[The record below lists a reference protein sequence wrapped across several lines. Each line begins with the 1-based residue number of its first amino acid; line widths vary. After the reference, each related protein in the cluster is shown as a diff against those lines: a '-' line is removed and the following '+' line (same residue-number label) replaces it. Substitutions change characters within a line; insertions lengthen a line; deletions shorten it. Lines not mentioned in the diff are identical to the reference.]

1 MLETSAAPSLAE
13 HLAAEKP
20 DLHEL
25 TTFVMRQ
32 PELVPSLFD
41 TIESPPSARA
51 KFAAAK
57 LLQVLSE
64 KSPETLYPY
73 FDSLVALLVNDN
85 SIVRW
90 NGILALGNPGG
101 VDTGKKVDRI
111 LEQYLVPVAGPQMI
125 DAANT
130 IRGATAIALAK
141 PYLADRIARAI
152 RTVERADYQKQECR
166 NVALGHAILAL
177 QKIFAILHD
186 QRAAELFVR
195 RQQRNPR
202 NATRAKAR
210 QFAKEWPT
218 RRGSAPALVD

>member
-1 MLETSAAPSLAE
+1 MLQISSAPPLVE
-13 HLAAEKP
+13 HLAAAKP

-25 TTFVMRQ
+25 TTLLIRE
-32 PELVPSLFD
+32 PELIASLFD
-41 TIESPPSARA
+41 TIESPPSACG

-57 LLQVLSE
+57 LLQTLSE
-64 KSPETLYPY
+64 ESPETLYAY

-85 SIVRW
+85 SSIRW
-90 NGILALGNPGG
+90 NGILALGNLGG
-101 VDTGKKVDRI
+101 VDAGKKLDRI
-111 LEQYLVPVAGPQMI
+111 LEQYLALINGPQMI

-141 PYLADRIARAI
+141 PYLADRIGRAI
-152 RTVERADYQKQECR
+152 RMVERADYEKPECR

-177 QKIFAILHD
+177 QKIFALLHD

-202 NATRAKAR
+202 NATRAKAQ
-210 QFAKEWPT
+210 QFGKKCLPRKGGTA
-218 RRGSAPALVD
+218 

>member
-1 MLETSAAPSLAE
+1 MLETSVAPSLTE
-13 HLAAEKP
+13 RLVSPKP
-20 DLHEL
+20 DFHGLA
-25 TTFVMRQ
+25 T
-32 PELVPSLFD
+32 LVISEPQLIPSLFD
-41 TIESPPSARA
+41 TIESPPSASA

-57 LLQVLSE
+57 LLQILSE
-64 KSPETLYPY
+64 ESPATLYPC
-73 FDSLVALLVNDN
+73 FDSLVALLVNGN

-90 NGILALGNPGG
+90 NGILALGNLGG
-101 VDTGKKVDRI
+101 ADTDNKLDRI
-111 LEQYLVPVAGPQMI
+111 LEQYLAPIAGPQMI

-152 RTVERADYQKQECR
+152 RTVERAHYDKPECR

-177 QKIFAILHD
+177 QKIFVILHD

-195 RQQRNPR
+195 RQRRNPR

-210 QFAKEWPT
+210 IFAKKCPT
-218 RRGSAPALVD
+218 RKGGASSAR